1 LLTISA
7 VFLLPLL
14 GLLTGFIIW
23 WKRR

>member
-7 VFLLPLL
+7 VVLLPLL

>member
-7 VFLLPLL
+7 VILLPLL